1 MLGRLGQ
8 VIYWSSCGLGLLAL
22 LLAGALLIF
31 GVDGGAR
38 LMGAFF
44 AVCAVLIWLFGRA
57 ALYVLAA
64 R

>member
-1 MLGRLGQ
+1 MLGRLGH
-8 VIYWSSCGLGLLAL
+8 WSSCGLGLLAL
-22 LLAGALLIF
+22 LLSGALLIF

-44 AVCAVLIWLFGRA
+44 AICAVLIWLVGRA
-57 ALYVLAA
+57 ALYILAA